1 MTLEPK
7 SNTEIIQSPP
17 ASLAIEEF
25 VQRVRELLD
34 FSQKRVI
41 ANDED
46 AKGAVDD
53 LSMIASTSNAL
64 EARRK
69 EYVGPLN
76 ARVDEINATF
86 KTVSGPLKDADKL
99 TRAKLQAYRD
109 DQRRRHDEEEKLN
122 RDKLELAKREM
133 DLHGELSPDTNVQPV
148 PVTPAPAKRMEAHM
162 GSAGT
167 RLDWTYEIT
176 DFKLLPDEYK
186 LPDDKKI
193 MAAARAKI
201 AVPGVRAFQVE
212 SVRITTKKG

>member
-1 MTLEPK
+1 VTLGH

-25 VQRVRELLD
+25 VQRVQELLD
-34 FSQKRVI
+34 YSQKRQI
-41 ANDED
+41 LNDED

-53 LSMIASTSNAL
+53 LSMIAQTTKAL
-64 EARRK
+64 DDRRK
-69 EYVGPLN
+69 EYTAPL
-76 ARVDEINATF
+76 REREKDINATF
-86 KTVSGPLKDADKL
+86 KTVSDPLAQADKI

-109 DQRRRHDEEEKLN
+109 EQRRRHDEEEKLN

-133 DLHGELSPDTNVQPV
+133 DLHGELAVDTNVAPV
-148 PVTPAPAKRMEAHM
+148 PVTPAPAKKMEAHM

-167 RLDWTYEIT
+167 RLEWTYEIT

-201 AVPGVRAFQVE
+201 AVPGVRAWQVE
-212 SVRITTKKG
+212 KVTITTKKG